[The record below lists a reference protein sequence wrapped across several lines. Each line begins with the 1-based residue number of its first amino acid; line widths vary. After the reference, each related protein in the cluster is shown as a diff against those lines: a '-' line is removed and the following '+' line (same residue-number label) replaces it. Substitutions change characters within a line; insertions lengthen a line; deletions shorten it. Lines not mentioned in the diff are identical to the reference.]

1 MLDRRR
7 IEVAADSREQRLAL
21 TPVVVEHADLDQLV
35 GDQVDIDFVQHGRRE
50 AVLADADERMEG
62 VRFGAEGASLGGC

>member
-7 IEVAADSREQRLAL
+7 IEVAADSREQRLPLA
-21 TPVVVEHADLDQLV
+21 PVVVKHADLDQFV
-35 GDQVDIDFVQHGRRE
+35 GDQVDIDFVQDGGRE

-62 VRFGAEGASLGGC
+62 VRFRAEGAPLGGC

>member
-7 IEVAADSREQRLAL
+7 IEVAADSREQRLPLA
-21 TPVVVEHADLDQLV
+21 PVVVEHADLDQFV
-35 GDQVDIDFVQHGRRE
+35 GDQVDIDFVQNGGRE

-62 VRFGAEGASLGGC
+62 VRFRAEGAPLGGC